1 MKQKYVVRTQ
11 HAGVFFGEIK
21 ELKGQEITMINARRL
36 WQWAGATEC
45 IGLAK
50 YGTTKPQ
57 ECKFTVCIAEMTI
70 LGVIEIIPCTEEA
83 AKSLS
88 EVEEWKA

>member
-11 HAGVFFGEIK
+11 NAGVFFGEIK
-21 ELKGQEITMINARRL
+21 ERNGQEITMTNARRL
-36 WQWAGATEC
+36 WEWAGATEC

-50 YGTTKPQ
+50 YGTTKPR
-57 ECKFTVCIAEMTI
+57 ECRFTAFVDEIAI
-70 LGVIEIIPCTEEA
+70 LGVIEMIPCTEQA
-83 AKSLS
+83 AKSLA